1 MGWRDKPFVVNLI
14 DCAEF
19 AAYTSVFLTITL
31 TPTILIVLCFG
42 GVLFAASCAQ

>member
-1 MGWRDKPFVVNLI
+1 MGGTFSQFITNLI

-31 TPTILIVLCFG
+31 TPLILILLCFCG
-42 GVLFAASCAQ
+42 AFVLGT

>member
-1 MGWRDKPFVVNLI
+1 MGWQDKPFLVNLV

-31 TPTILIVLCFG
+31 TPTILIVLCFCG
-42 GVLFAASCAQ
+42 AFFVST